1 MDHYKTIRFRKT
13 GFDLRKFSNN
23 MQKFED
29 KIGSAIWRKET
40 KAVKILVA
48 FVLW

>member
-1 MDHYKTIRFRKT
+1 MGHYKRRRFRKT
-13 GFDLRKFSNN
+13 GFGLRKFSNN
-23 MQKFED
+23 MQKFEG
-29 KIGSAIWRKET
+29 KIDSSIWRKET